1 MGAPPLEVL
10 ATCHPERGPLRW
22 RLLDAPPSDTP
33 CAQYAHA
40 AQVVLVR
47 LRCGA
52 RGDAV
57 TEGLGLPASLR
68 RAPQLL
74 ADAQSALLRAARL
87 EREYCARIEGASLVR
102 VILGRGGCEPVEA
115 VERWYSWGVVFVAVS
130 QERKA
135 REALG
140 AR

>member
-1 MGAPPLEVL
+1 VGSPPPEVL
-10 ATCHPERGPLRW
+10 AHCHPERGPLRW
-22 RLLDAPPSDTP
+22 RLLDSPPSDTP
-33 CAQYAHA
+33 CAQYARA

-52 RGDAV
+52 RGDAA

-87 EREYCARIEGASLVR
+87 EREYCGRIEAASLVR

-115 VERWYSWGVVFVAVS
+115 VERWYAWGVVFVAVA
-130 QERKA
+130 QGRKA
-135 REALG
+135 REA
-140 AR
+140 R